1 MKFGTIIILINA
13 FNFLNAFSS
22 GSKRSFM
29 NMSTQFPKPRGSAA
43 SPIEKQKV
51 AVFGAGGYLGS
62 TVFGFLQRASSLYG
76 TGLGGFSSPRC
87 IGATAGSIESLNK
100 NIMRSFKLAFAGE
113 DLIRLTNMQDVESIK
128 QSLNGMDAAILGTVN
143 KLQTKNAPFTYS
155 RTPND
160 KTYEMFFDDKF
171 AIDEDVPYD
180 DDKHLILFR
189 NSIEACEKAG
199 LKHVVVVETPSTVD
213 PKDFITILDEANI
226 HFTYIHST
234 GPMENIKFFTFEEGI
249 QSDLNIKGLVLKNGY
264 GQNNARDWAIP
275 ILRDRKSSN
284 SNECVPRED
293 IAAVIVQ
300 SLMSLDWE
308 RSRYLEISSKGKLAS
323 ALASLEDNGPY
334 MPKRKTKMIKS
345 DRKWCMNSEL
355 LEENFAFLE

>member
-1 MKFGTIIILINA
+1 
-13 FNFLNAFSS
+13 
-22 GSKRSFM
+22 
-29 NMSTQFPKPRGSAA
+29 
-43 SPIEKQKV
+43 
-51 AVFGAGGYLGS
+51 
-62 TVFGFLQRASSLYG
+62 
-76 TGLGGFSSPRC
+76 
-87 IGATAGSIESLNK
+87 
-100 NIMRSFKLAFAGE
+100 MRSFKLAFAGE
-113 DLIRLTNMQDVESIK
+113 DLIRLTNMQDVESIT
-128 QSLNGMDAAILGTVN
+128 QSLQGMDAAILGTVN
-143 KLQTKNAPFTYS
+143 KLQTKNSPFTYS

-180 DDKHLILFR
+180 DDKHLTLFR

-199 LKHVVVVETPSTVD
+199 IKHVVVVETPSTVD
-213 PKDFITILDEANI
+213 PKDFITVLEEANI

-249 QSDLNIKGLVLKNGY
+249 QSDLNIKGLVLKSGY

-275 ILRDRKSSN
+275 LLRDRTGNN

-300 SLMSLDWE
+300 SLMSLDWK

-334 MPKRKTKMIKS
+334 MPKRKTRMIKS